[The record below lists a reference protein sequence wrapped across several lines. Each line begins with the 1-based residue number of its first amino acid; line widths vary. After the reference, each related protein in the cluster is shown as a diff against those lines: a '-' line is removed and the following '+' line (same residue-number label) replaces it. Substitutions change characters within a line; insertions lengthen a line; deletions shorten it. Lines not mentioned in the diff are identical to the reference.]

1 MITSYFSNIRA
12 QIREEIKNA
21 NNEILIAVYWFTN
34 QDIFDDLIKK
44 LLSGIKIKLIIHNDF
59 INNREGGLDFQNFI
73 NNGGEFYFSTNENPM
88 HNKFCVLDNR
98 TLINGSYNW
107 TYFAEQKNRENILII
122 KEEPHVI
129 TSFINEFNRLISL
142 SNKIDEIEL
151 ISKFEIGLN
160 DNLNQ
165 KTYLAEDILFK
176 AKNDMNM
183 SLVDKAFDIQPN
195 DIKIQKLANELNL
208 LPKYKLK
215 YNIGVSIINDEIK
228 LLAKKREEIPS
239 SFQTIL
245 RTSFDNQIKSN
256 TKIVYGISNSAK
268 YNSVLCEILFD
279 KIPPMPKGKAEFKF
293 IFSIDKDGNAII
305 EQLCLANG
313 IKLLKRVKN
322 INLIEKKI

>member
-129 TSFINEFNRLISL
+129 TSFINEFNRLIS
-142 SNKIDEIEL
+142 
-151 ISKFEIGLN
+151 
-160 DNLNQ
+160 
-165 KTYLAEDILFK
+165 
-176 AKNDMNM
+176 
-183 SLVDKAFDIQPN
+183 
-195 DIKIQKLANELNL
+195 
-208 LPKYKLK
+208 
-215 YNIGVSIINDEIK
+215 
-228 LLAKKREEIPS
+228 
-239 SFQTIL
+239 
-245 RTSFDNQIKSN
+245 
-256 TKIVYGISNSAK
+256 
-268 YNSVLCEILFD
+268 
-279 KIPPMPKGKAEFKF
+279 
-293 IFSIDKDGNAII
+293 
-305 EQLCLANG
+305 
-313 IKLLKRVKN
+313 
-322 INLIEKKI
+322 